1 MNSLPPAARSELLAG
16 YVLGDLSAAE
26 RKMVEEYLATN
37 PAAQQELQNL
47 QSTWT
52 MLPLAL
58 PQEEPAGQLRDRILQ
73 NAVQTRQRSPKKR
86 KNFWMLFGVVAV
98 AVNCG
103 LSWQNHSL
111 QQQMAKVLQQK
122 QQLAQDLDRSRQ
134 QNVLAL
140 KKVQDQQTILS
151 RADTRFLPV
160 KAIDK
165 KAGSGGLLMAP
176 ARTKAFLSL
185 QKVPPLPNGQVYRIW
200 AIKENGERACGHF
213 RPDEKGSVYMEL
225 PLSDWNGANAISITI
240 EQEKA
245 KEAEGPEVMGGEFQ
259 I

>member
-26 RKMVEEYLATN
+26 QKMVEEYLATD
-37 PAAQQELQNL
+37 PAAQKELQDL
-47 QSTWT
+47 QGVWT

-73 NAVQTRQRSPKKR
+73 NAVPTRQESAKKR
-86 KNFWMLFGVVAV
+86 KNFWMLFAMAAV
-98 AVNCG
+98 GVNCG
-103 LSWQNHSL
+103 LSWQNHGL
-111 QQQMAKVLQQK
+111 QQQIAKALQQK
-122 QQLAQDLDRSRQ
+122 QQIAQELDRSRQ
-134 QNVLAL
+134 QAQLAQR
-140 KKVQDQQTILS
+140 KAQDQQTILS

-160 KAIDK
+160 KAMDK

-185 QKVPPLPNGQVYRIW
+185 QKVPNLPLGQVYRIW

-213 RPDEKGSVYMEL
+213 RPDAQGSVHMEL
-225 PLSDWNGANAISITI
+225 PLSDWNGATAISITI

-245 KEAEGPEVMGGEFQ
+245 KEAEGPEVMGGEFK